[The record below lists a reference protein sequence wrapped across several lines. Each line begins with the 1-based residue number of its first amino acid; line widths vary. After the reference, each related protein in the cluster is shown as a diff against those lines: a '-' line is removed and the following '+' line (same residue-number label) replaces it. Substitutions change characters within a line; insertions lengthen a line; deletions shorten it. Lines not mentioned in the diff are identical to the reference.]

1 MSFSKK
7 EGALWVSGMVIAAG
21 VLVASWDWLEA
32 QKPAP
37 PIKVEILLPGQEAFG
52 DSD

>member
-1 MSFSKK
+1 MSFSKL
-7 EGALWVSGMVIAAG
+7 EGAVWVGAMVVAAG

-32 QKPAP
+32 QKPVP
-37 PIKVEILLPGQEAFG
+37 PKKVEVLLPGQEAFG